1 MLDKPAGSATA
12 TPAPNRGRSA
22 AGDRPEPHTDALSP
36 RALLAALRRR
46 RAALLANIL
55 LWPLFAFIAIK
66 QVPPQYTATGALVY
80 EPSEYKVREL
90 QSVLQADPTTEA
102 VMASQA
108 EILRGL
114 HVVQRVVE
122 RGNLYDNPEFNR
134 ALRPRGHLMRAID
147 AVRAWFAPVPPAAQ
161 PALAG
166 PTHDASRDATLLAVQ
181 QAFDAHTVKFSRV
194 LEVSF
199 TARDP
204 QVAATAVNNAMD
216 IYIKDQYAAKHRAVD
231 RATEWL
237 NKRAAE
243 LRKEVRDG
251 EDRIAA
257 YRASQGLAQGMHAGM
272 DAEEISNLAEDLVHA
287 RTALGNAEA
296 KLDAA
301 RGNAGAAA
309 QAAIAPSVV
318 QLRSLED
325 QISAQIQSQQGRLG
339 PNHPEE
345 LGLQRQLADAHR
357 AVQAEIARVVSAT
370 EAELRA
376 ARERVA
382 ALEQDLRNG
391 EAAADRSAAAQVALN
406 AMQRDVDAS
415 RQQLQAVL
423 DSIQRTG
430 QQAAI
435 ESSEAHEISLALPPD
450 TPSFPRTVPLMAAA
464 IAFGVL
470 AGVLLVYLL
479 ELADATLRSGEALRA
494 TFDLPCFALLPQ
506 MSRRQLGHLSADE
519 YVARKPLSPFAEQVR
534 TLRAGLWMGA
544 ERPRVVAVTAARAGE
559 GKTTVALALAR
570 SAALSGEHVLVM
582 ECDLRRPTFAARMK
596 AMAPA
601 GLADCLRGKLAA
613 NEAIFTDA
621 GTGMDVMQAG
631 SVGTDLPDRFLSG
644 VMARMLS
651 DLRQKYDLILLDSPP
666 VQAIAEAR
674 ILAGI
679 ADATLLCVRW
689 CATPRLVVQHTLE
702 LLEEAHAHVVGC
714 ALTRVDARAHVR
726 SGYADADVYH
736 RRGRKAQE

>member
-1 MLDKPAGSATA
+1 MLDRPAGSATA
-12 TPAPNRGRSA
+12 PPPPDRGRNA
-22 AGDRPEPHTDALSP
+22 AGDRPEAHADALSP
-36 RALLAALRRR
+36 RLLLAALRRR
-46 RAALLANIL
+46 RVALLANIL

-66 QVPPQYTATGALVY
+66 QVPPQYTAVGSLVY

-90 QSVLQADPTTEA
+90 QSILQADPTTEA

-114 HVVQRVVE
+114 HVVQRVAE
-122 RGNLYDNPEFNR
+122 RGNLYDNPEFNH
-134 ALRPRGHLMRAID
+134 ALRPRGHLARAID
-147 AVRAWFAPVPPAAQ
+147 AIRAWFAPVLPAAQ
-161 PALAG
+161 PALPG
-166 PTHDASRDATLLAVQ
+166 PTHDASRDATLFAVQ
-181 QAFDAHTVKFSRV
+181 QAFDAHTVKFSQV
-194 LEVSF
+194 LEVDF
-199 TARDP
+199 TANDP

-216 IYIKDQYAAKHRAVD
+216 IYIKDQYAAKYRAVD

-237 NKRAAE
+237 NKRVAE
-243 LRKEVRDG
+243 LRQQVHDS

-257 YRASQGLAQGMHAGM
+257 YRAQQGLAQGMHAGM
-272 DAEEISNLAEDLVHA
+272 DAEQISNLAEDLVHA

-318 QLRSLED
+318 QLRAFAD
-325 QISAQIQSQQGRLG
+325 QLSTQIQSQQGRLG
-339 PNHPEE
+339 PNHPEA
-345 LGLQRQLADAHR
+345 LSLQRQYADAQR
-357 AVQAEIARVVSAT
+357 AVTAETARVVGAT

-382 ALEQDLRNG
+382 TLEQDLRNG
-391 EAAADRSAAAQVALN
+391 VAAADRSANAQVTLN
-406 AMQRDVDAS
+406 AMQRDADAS

-423 DSIQRTG
+423 DSIQQTA
-430 QQAAI
+430 QQAAL

-464 IAFGVL
+464 ITFGLL
-470 AGVLLVYLL
+470 AGLLMVYLL
-479 ELADATLRSGEALRA
+479 ELADTTLRSGEAIRA
-494 TFDLPCFALLPQ
+494 AFGLPCFALLPEL
-506 MSRRQLGHLSADE
+506 SRRRLGHLSVDE
-519 YVARKPLSPFAEQVR
+519 FAARKPLSPFAEQVR

-544 ERPRVVAVTAARAGE
+544 ERPRVIAVTAARADE

-570 SAALSGEHVLVM
+570 SAASSGEHVLVM
-582 ECDLRRPTFAARMK
+582 ECDLRRPTFALRLRAT
-596 AMAPA
+596 APQ
-601 GLADCLRGKLAA
+601 GLADCLRNTLTAS
-613 NEAIFTDA
+613 EAIRTDSVS
-621 GTGMDVMQAG
+621 GMDVMQAG
-631 SVGTDLPDRFLSG
+631 RVGIDLPDRFLSDT
-644 VMARMLS
+644 MARMLS
-651 DLRQKYDLILLDSPP
+651 ELRLKYDLILLDSPP

-689 CATPRLVVQHTLE
+689 CATPRPVVQHTLE

-736 RRGRKAQE
+736 RRRRKARE